1 MKAQVFDVLPEEYKP
16 VRVSWNVKILNMEY
30 KDLKK

>member
-1 MKAQVFDVLPEEYKP
+1 MAHIFNVLPEEYKP
-16 VRVSWNVKILNMEY
+16 VRVSCNTNISNMAY